1 MKRKTLLFTLLALL
15 LVFTLAACGGDKE
28 TDATAAPGDSAAAT
42 TTTTNDNA
50 AASKPEATATPVPPT
65 NTPVPPTDTPVPPT
79 ETPTPEEELSGDFVR
94 IEDVVDSYRSKGE
107 FDYQITTIPAS
118 EEETPKL
125 HMTFT
130 TDWVKADNP
139 YGYNMAS
146 TIGGLNIP
154 AEDGGEEIPSEMQ
167 MVSVDDTSYIK
178 FNDQW
183 ITMPREQMGEDETMS
198 FNIDEFVTSMDD
210 LERVG
215 KEKINGIKTI
225 HYKYKNSA
233 MFEGML
239 DGILESQLKEGEDA
253 TQFETVDAKTSGD
266 VWIAQKGDYAVK
278 VLIDMDTTFKTKG
291 ADGDT
296 PKEIHITGH
305 TLAEIT
311 EINGDI
317 TIEPPADAPKAGEV
331 STPGFAPGTFPVPE
345 QTTVEGSFGGMTTLT
360 SQLSVE
366 EVTAFYDEEL
376 PKLGWSK
383 EGDMMPTWT
392 KGDDS
397 FMLMITPGEDN
408 ATTIIIMANPQ

>member
-1 MKRKTLLFTLLALL
+1 
-15 LVFTLAACGGDKE
+15 
-28 TDATAAPGDSAAAT
+28 
-42 TTTTNDNA
+42 
-50 AASKPEATATPVPPT
+50 
-65 NTPVPPTDTPVPPT
+65 
-79 ETPTPEEELSGDFVR
+79 
-94 IEDVVDSYRSKGE
+94 
-107 FDYQITTIPAS
+107 
-118 EEETPKL
+118 
-125 HMTFT
+125 MTFT
-130 TDWVKADNP
+130 TDWAKADNP

-154 AEDGGEEIPSEMQ
+154 QEEDGKEIPSEMQ
-167 MVSVDDTSYIK
+167 MVAVDGTSYIK

-183 ITMPREQMGEDETMS
+183 ITMPREQMGEDENMS

-225 HYKYKNSA
+225 HYKYKNSD
-233 MFEGML
+233 MFDGML
-239 DGILESQLKEGEDA
+239 NGILESQLKEGEDA
-253 TQFETVDAKTSGD
+253 TLFETVDANTSGD

-278 VLIDMDTTFKTKG
+278 VLIDMETTFKTKG

-296 PKEIHITGH
+296 PKEIHIKGH

-331 STPGFAPGTFPVPE
+331 SFPGFEPGTFPIPE

-360 SQLSVE
+360 SQLSAE
-366 EVTAFYDEEL
+366 EITAFYEEAL

-397 FMLMITPGEDN
+397 FMLIITPGEDN
-408 ATTIIIMANPQ
+408 ATTIMIMANPQ